1 LGRQFKNQKKEKRSQ
16 TTTTE
21 QQSEDRRPSL
31 SGFYNSI
38 IFLMVYDFK
47 KIVQQSINKYKQNK
61 FNKMASQQQQQQQ
74 QQQQMHQQQQMQQQ
88 MQQQQHQHQQ
98 PSYGNGNQNPHNQIS
113 MASLDGT
120 RSYVTARTAATQSLA
135 GTANGDNATVGTNG
149 GGSINGGGGSVMG
162 NNTMMLAQP
171 TPAKH
176 PSFYTACGCI
186 ECYKPSREN
195 LKYDYTYDDVSGKKP
210 AQAYPRIRER
220 GEFYIDSFNG
230 EPWSC
235 SFGTAEKVCRV
246 KQ

>member
-1 LGRQFKNQKKEKRSQ
+1 LGRQFKNKTKKRKEAKPRQ
-16 TTTTE
+16 QE
-21 QQSEDRRPSL
+21 QQSEDRRQSL
-31 SGFYNSI
+31 SGFYNFI

-61 FNKMASQQQQQQQ
+61 FNKMASQQQQ